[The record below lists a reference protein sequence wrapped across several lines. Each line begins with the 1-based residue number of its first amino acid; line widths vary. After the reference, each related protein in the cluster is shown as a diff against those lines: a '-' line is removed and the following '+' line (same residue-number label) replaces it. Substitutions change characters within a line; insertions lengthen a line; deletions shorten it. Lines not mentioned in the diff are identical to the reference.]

1 METNE
6 IKNAQHF
13 LINKSLA
20 KQMVAG
26 IDERDKVIEI
36 GAGKGFITEEA
47 AKTGCKLVAVEID
60 SRFEPDLNKIASKFK
75 NIKIEI
81 EDVNNID
88 FSGFDAVIGNIPF
101 FLSEEILR
109 KCLSSK
115 INKVSIIVGSNF
127 IKKLE
132 GESLIGFVINRHY
145 GIKNKEK
152 LDKRDFEPQPK
163 EDGFLIILERK
174 EANKAD
180 KMLVAICLSNGKIKN
195 ALIHVLMKEG
205 KTKNQARELI
215 KKTTLDENVL
225 NKPCRKITLGLIK
238 RIESNL
244 TNYI

>member
-1 METNE
+1 M
-6 IKNAQHF
+6 
-13 LINKSLA
+13 
-20 KQMVAG
+20 
-26 IDERDKVIEI
+26 
-36 GAGKGFITEEA
+36 
-47 AKTGCKLVAVEID
+47 EID

-127 IKKLE
+127 IKKLD

-152 LDKRDFEPQPK
+152 LDKRDFEPQPNETSYLIALEKK
-163 EDGFLIILERK
+163 ELSDLDKNLFCQVFL
-174 EANKAD
+174 
-180 KMLVAICLSNGKIKN
+180 CF
-195 ALIHVLMKEG
+195 
-205 KTKNQARELI
+205 
-215 KKTTLDENVL
+215 
-225 NKPCRKITLGLIK
+225 
-238 RIESNL
+238 
-244 TNYI
+244 